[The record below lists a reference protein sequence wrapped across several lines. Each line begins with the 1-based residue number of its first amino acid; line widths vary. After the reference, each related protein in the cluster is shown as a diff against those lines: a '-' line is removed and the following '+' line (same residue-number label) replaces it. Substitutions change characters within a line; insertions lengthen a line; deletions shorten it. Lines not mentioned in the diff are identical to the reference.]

1 MKVEIYSDIACP
13 WCYIGK
19 RRFDQALERFEGKGE
34 VEVIFRPYQLV
45 PDAPATASP
54 HRAWL
59 AERYGPQSRAMD
71 DRVTELGRAEG
82 IAYDFDAALHAN
94 TFLGHRLLH
103 LAETEYG
110 TAVQGGLKEAL
121 LKAHFTDGVDVGDRA
136 ALTEVAVAAGLDRAR
151 VTEYLAGDEGA
162 DEVQRQL
169 DEARQLGISAVP
181 TFVFDG
187 QWAVQG
193 GQEVE
198 TFLQVFE
205 QVAGE
210 QQHAERQAE
219 TTAHGHGH
227 GDDACADGACAI

>member
-19 RRFDQALERFEGKGE
+19 RRFDQALERFDGE
-34 VEVIFRPYQLV
+34 VEVVYRPYQLV

-82 IAYDFDAALHAN
+82 IDYDFDAALHAN

-110 TAVQGGLKEAL
+110 AEAQGVLKEAL
-121 LKAHFTDGVDVGDRA
+121 LKAHFSDGVDVGDRA
-136 ALTEVAVAAGLDRAR
+136 ALTEVAVAAGLPRER
-151 VTEYLAGDEGA
+151 VAAYLAGEEGVE
-162 DEVQRQL
+162 EVRAQL
-169 DEARQLGISAVP
+169 AHGRELGISAVP
-181 TFVFDG
+181 TFVFEG

-193 GQEVE
+193 GQETE
-198 TFLQVFE
+198 TFLKVLQ
-205 QVAGE
+205 QVA
-210 QQHAERQAE
+210 AE
-219 TTAHGHGH
+219 TAVADEHGHGE
-227 GDDACADGACAI
+227 ACADGACAV

>member
-34 VEVIFRPYQLV
+34 VEVVFRPYQLV

-71 DRVTELGRAEG
+71 DRVTELGKAEG
-82 IAYDFDAALHAN
+82 IDYDFDTALHAN

-110 TAVQGGLKEAL
+110 ATVQGVLKEAL
-121 LKAHFTDGVDVGDRA
+121 LKAHFSDGVDVGDRA
-136 ALTEVAVAAGLDRAR
+136 ALTEVAVAAGLDRQR
-151 VTEYLAGDEGA
+151 VTAYLAGEEGA
-162 DEVQRQL
+162 DEVRRQL
-169 DEARQLGISAVP
+169 AEARQLGISAVP
-181 TFVFDG
+181 TFVFEG

-193 GQEVE
+193 GQEAE
-198 TFLQVFE
+198 TFLKVLR
-205 QVAGE
+205 QVAAEEQAQAVDGE
-210 QQHAERQAE
+210 
-219 TTAHGHGH
+219 
-227 GDDACADGACAI
+227 ACEDGACAV